1 MPTMLPVLEQLLV
14 LQDRDQR
21 VSRIKAE
28 LARIPQELAAID
40 AAVKAESARLEQLKH
55 QAVELEKNRKK
66 LELDAES
73 KRAQVAKYRSQSAA
87 IKSNVEYQA
96 LLREIANAEDEIRR
110 IEDEELALMEQAE
123 ELQPQI
129 RAAQQSLTEANTKAT
144 ADRELVQRRKD
155 ALEAE
160 LVKLQTERA
169 ELARQIDPDLLSRYE
184 RLLKSKRD
192 AVVVPI
198 RNGNCGG
205 CHLHVP
211 PQVCL
216 TARSGTELVSCD
228 YCGRILYWPAD

>member
-1 MPTMLPVLEQLLV
+1 MPTMLPILEQLLV

-28 LARIPQELAAID
+28 LARIPHELAAIE
-40 AAVKAESARLEQLKH
+40 AAVKAEAAKLEQLKQ
-55 QAVELEKNRKK
+55 QAIELEKNRKK

-73 KRAQVAKYRSQSAA
+73 KRGQVAKYRAQSSA

-96 LLREIANAEDEIRR
+96 LLREIAQAEEEIRR
-110 IEDEELALMEQAE
+110 IEDEELVLMEQAE
-123 ELQPQI
+123 QLQPQV
-129 RAAQQSLTEANTKAT
+129 RAAQQALAEAQSKAT
-144 ADRELVQRRKD
+144 NDRAAVQRR
-155 ALEAE
+155 AEVLEAE

-169 ELARQIDPDLLSRYE
+169 DLARQIEPDVLSRYE

>member
-1 MPTMLPVLEQLLV
+1 MPTMLPILEQLLV

-28 LARIPQELAAID
+28 LARIPHELAAIE
-40 AAVKAESARLEQLKH
+40 AAVKAESAKLEQLKQ
-55 QAVELEKNRKK
+55 QAIELEKNRKK

-73 KRAQVAKYRSQSAA
+73 KRSQVAKYRAQSSA

-96 LLREIANAEDEIRR
+96 LLREIAQAEEEIRR
-110 IEDEELALMEQAE
+110 IEDEELVLMEQAE
-123 ELQPQI
+123 QLQPQV
-129 RAAQQSLTEANTKAT
+129 RAAQQALAEAQNKASN
-144 ADRELVQRRKD
+144 DRAAVQRRAD
-155 ALEAE
+155 VLEAE

-169 ELARQIDPDLLSRYE
+169 DLARQIEPDVLSRYE

>member
-21 VSRIKAE
+21 VSRIRAE
-28 LARIPQELAAID
+28 LARIPQELAAIE
-40 AAVKAESARLEQLKH
+40 AAVKAEAGKLEQLK
-55 QAVELEKNRKK
+55 QRAVELEKNRKK

-73 KRAQVAKYRSQSAA
+73 KRAQVVKYRAQSGA

-96 LLREIANAEDEIRR
+96 LLREIEQAEIEIRR
-110 IEDEELALMEQAE
+110 IEDEELVLMEQAE
-123 ELQPQI
+123 QLQPQI
-129 RAAQQSLTEANTKAT
+129 RAAQQAVTEANTKA
-144 ADRELVQRRKD
+144 AASRSAVQKR
-155 ALEAE
+155 AEMLEAE
-160 LVKLQTERA
+160 LAKLQAERT
-169 ELARQIDPDLLSRYE
+169 ELARQVDADVLARYE

-192 AVVVPI
+192 AVVVAI

-216 TARSGTELVSCD
+216 SARSGAELVSCD